1 MKISVIIPCVDKHL
15 NLLEKLLE
23 SMILYTRKPDEV
35 IVSVSPKYL
44 KLNLNDIKKKLEDK
58 YTFLKCIVQKSVT
71 TAGMNRNSCLD
82 IVSGDIIVANDAD
95 DIMHPQ
101 KLEIIEDIFM
111 KYPDMKLIVHNLINT
126 KKTDYSLKSFQKV
139 DLNQLKFYT
148 DLISG
153 EKIGL
158 KSNLF
163 EKETGL
169 VFGHNYACCTPTV
182 TYDVAK
188 SIQYDNISYGEDAK
202 YVADV
207 NRYYNKTIYLPCKL
221 MIYTQSGSY

>member
-23 SMILYTRKPDEV
+23 SMILYTRHPDEV
-35 IVSVSPKYL
+35 IVSISPRYL
-44 KLNLNDIKKKLEDK
+44 KLDLSNVKLRLENK
-58 YTFLKCIVQKSVT
+58 YSFLKCIVQNCVT

-111 KYPDMKLIVHNLINT
+111 KYPYTKLIVHNLIKT

-139 DLNQLKFYT
+139 DLN
-148 DLISG
+148 
-153 EKIGL
+153 
-158 KSNLF
+158 
-163 EKETGL
+163 
-169 VFGHNYACCTPTV
+169 
-182 TYDVAK
+182 
-188 SIQYDNISYGEDAK
+188 
-202 YVADV
+202 
-207 NRYYNKTIYLPCKL
+207 
-221 MIYTQSGSY
+221 